1 MSFQAT
7 VLFRRRAFTLI
18 EVLLATA
25 IFSIVLVAI
34 NVVFFAALHL
44 RQRTTAAIDDSLPLN
59 QALAVLRKD
68 LQNTVPPSGMLSGQ
82 FRYGVTGASVTGT
95 GTGGVNLGLS
105 TPGTTTSAM
114 AQSGGLDFFASTGV
128 ISDNEPWPDIQEIN
142 YQLAEPI
149 DRDKA
154 LGKDLVRSVNRN
166 PLAYS
171 TQTPDTRRL
180 MGNIEKLE
188 FYFYDGAQW
197 RDMWDTSGG
206 DTSLP
211 QAVRVR
217 IYQAVEPRLAS
228 QRLEPVELLV
238 RIQARSA
245 STNSTQTAQTGT

>member
-1 MSFQAT
+1 MKCQAT
-7 VLFRRRAFTLI
+7 SSVRRRAFTLI

-59 QALAVLRKD
+59 QALAILRKD
-68 LQNTVPPSGMLSGQ
+68 LQNTVPPSGLISGQ
-82 FRYGVTGASVTGT
+82 FRYGVTGASVTGS
-95 GTGGVNLGLS
+95 GTSGVNLGLS
-105 TPGTTTSAM
+105 TPGTATSAM

-142 YQLAEPI
+142 YQLAEPL

-166 PLAYS
+166 SLAYS

-180 MGNIEKLE
+180 VSNIDKLE
-188 FYFYDGAQW
+188 FFFYDGAQW
-197 RDMWDTSGG
+197 RDIWDTTGG

-217 IYQAVEPRLAS
+217 IYPAVEPRLAS
-228 QRLEPVELLV
+228 QRFEPVELIV
-238 RIQARSA
+238 RIQAQSIG
-245 STNSTQTAQTGT
+245 TNSTQTAQTGS

>member
-1 MSFQAT
+1 MTFPAT
-7 VLFRRRAFTLI
+7 IPARRRAFTLI

-44 RQRTTAAIDDSLPLN
+44 RQRTTAAVDDSLPLT

-68 LQNTVPPSGMLSGQ
+68 LQNTVPPNGALSGQ
-82 FRYGVTGASVTGT
+82 FRYGVTGSSVTGT
-95 GTGGVNLGLS
+95 GSGGLNGGQS
-105 TPGTTTSAM
+105 TSGTATSSL

-128 ISDNEPWPDIQEIN
+128 IGEDSPCPDIQEIN
-142 YQLAEPI
+142 YQLSEPL

-166 PLAYS
+166 PLAFS

-188 FYFYDGAQW
+188 FFFYDGTQW
-197 RDMWDTSGG
+197 HDMWDTSGG
-206 DTSLP
+206 DPTMPL
-211 QAVRVR
+211 AVRVR
-217 IYQAVEPRLAS
+217 IYPAVDRQLAS
-228 QRLEPVELLV
+228 QRLEPVELIV
-238 RIQARSA
+238 RIQAHSI
-245 STNSTQTAQTGT
+245 STNSTQTAQSGS

>member
-1 MSFQAT
+1 VTYQST
-7 VLFRRRAFTLI
+7 ILVRRRAFTLI

-44 RQRTTAAIDDSLPLN
+44 RQRTTAAIEDSLPLN
-59 QALAVLRKD
+59 QALAILRKD
-68 LQNTVPPSGMLSGQ
+68 LQNTVPPSGMISGQ
-82 FRYGVTGASVTGT
+82 FRYGVTGASIAGT
-95 GTGGVNLGLS
+95 GTSGANPGLS
-105 TPGTTTSAM
+105 TQGTGTSSL

-128 ISDNEPWPDIQEIN
+128 ISDSEPWPDIQEVN
-142 YQLAEPI
+142 YQLAEPL

-166 PLAYS
+166 SLAYS

-180 MGNIEKLE
+180 VGNIEKLE
-188 FYFYDGAQW
+188 FFFYDGAQW
-197 RDMWDTSGG
+197 RDIWDTSGG

-217 IYQAVEPRLAS
+217 IYPAVEPRLAS
-228 QRLEPVELLV
+228 QRLEPVELIV
-238 RIQARSA
+238 QIQVQSA
-245 STNSTQTAQTGT
+245 STNSTQTAQAGS